1 MIRLE
6 IDAMQKHSP
15 LFYSLS
21 IANHRAD
28 LDLLAQRFEHRRGL
42 TRLWFLAQA
51 FRLSWKIAALEQE
64 ARA

>member
-1 MIRLE
+1 
-6 IDAMQKHSP
+6 MQKHSP
-15 LFYSLS
+15 LFYSLT

-42 TRLWFLAQA
+42 TRIWFLAQA